1 MATPPK
7 NGFSG
12 TIVKKLRRLRHNPPS
27 GNSQEMHSRSKIE
40 SKLSKVAVHGV
51 PYLKLHELDVSLTR
65 VLGPQKGS
73 EPDWGN
79 QLVQLY
85 DSVIMD

>member
-1 MATPPK
+1 MATPP
-7 NGFSG
+7 NSGFSG

-27 GNSQEMHSRSKIE
+27 GNSQEVHSRSNIE
-40 SKLSKVAVHGV
+40 SKVALHGV
-51 PYLKLHELDVSLTR
+51 PYLKLHELDVSLTM